1 MSARRFWALY
11 IAALAYVA
19 PLAAAQAQSPVAPP
33 NAAQEPSPIASEGAP
48 AQATVESAEQQPAP
62 VVTPLVAA
70 EPLQLDAAANPAATS
85 DEMVMTELAKLGLDA
100 AADGGVVDTSL
111 KFSGFADFAL
121 TGVFGR
127 EGDWRGA
134 YERFSAFSIGNFN
147 LYTDKRLLE
156 SLRMFG
162 EIRFTFLPNG
172 TAPPGAAPGDYQQT
186 GAEDYANFKRPVS
199 WAGIYIP
206 RVYLEWTPYRFF
218 GVRGGV
224 ILTPYGIWNVDHG
237 SPTIIPVQRP
247 FVVGQALFPERQTGI
262 ELLGQFD
269 IGHHS
274 TIGYHLTLTNGLGA
288 VNEYRDYDD
297 NKAIGGRLYWS
308 FDGLG
313 QLRVGASAFY
323 GQDTTAHEMASFAPD
338 GQHVVFTQK
347 IDQQSDVLALAGDV
361 QWKYRGLHL
370 QTELITQQRRYKD
383 AARPGSSNPFFG
395 RYLAPSD
402 RLNWGIYG
410 LVGYRFDWFGIMPY
424 FLAQFM
430 DAFDPAAGALYFVN
444 SFFAGINIR
453 PIDVLVIKI
462 EYNQSH
468 FPRGFIIAGD
478 TQLGQVQVAWAF

>member
-1 MSARRFWALY
+1 MSVRRLSALC
-11 IAALAYVA
+11 IATMACVA
-19 PLAAAQAQSPVAPP
+19 PLTSAQAQSSESPP
-33 NAAQEPSPIASEGAP
+33 TAVHEQISATPDSEAIESAVEGAEQPVP
-48 AQATVESAEQQPAP
+48 AL
-62 VVTPLVAA
+62 TPFAA
-70 EPLQLDAAANPAATS
+70 ADPLSPDAAATGVAAS
-85 DEMVMTELAKLGLDA
+85 DQMLATELARLGLDA
-100 AADGGVVDTSL
+100 VADGGAIDTSL

-121 TGVFGR
+121 MGVFGR
-127 EGDWRGA
+127 AGDWRGA
-134 YERFSAFSIGNFN
+134 YERYPAFAVGNFN

-156 SLRMFG
+156 TLRMFG

-172 TAPPGAAPGDYQQT
+172 TATPGAAPGDYQQT

-218 GVRGGV
+218 GLRGGV

-262 ELLGQFD
+262 EVLGQFD
-269 IGHHS
+269 IGSHS
-274 TIGYHLTLTNGLGA
+274 TIGYHLTISNGLGA
-288 VNEYRDYDD
+288 VSEYRDYDS
-297 NKAIGGRLYWS
+297 NKAIGGRLYWA

-313 QLRVGASAFY
+313 ELRVGASAFY
-323 GQDTTAHEMASFAPD
+323 GQDTTAHEMAAFAAD
-338 GQHVVFTQK
+338 GDHVVFTQK
-347 IDQQSDVLALAGDV
+347 IDQQSDVLAVAGDV

-370 QTELITQQRRYKD
+370 QSELITQQRRYKD
-383 AARPGSSNPFFG
+383 AGRPGSSNPFFG

-402 RLNWGIYG
+402 RLNWGVYG
-410 LVGYRFDWFGIMPY
+410 LIGYRFEWFGIMPY

-453 PIDVLVIKI
+453 PVDVLVIKI

-468 FPRGFIIAGD
+468 FPRGFIIGGD